1 MEATT
6 TTATVTSLA
15 KPPWYRRLN
24 QTRGLL
30 LALVS
35 MAQMLDI
42 INVASVTIA
51 LPLIMKDVGF
61 SFDQLQ
67 VTSAYALAYGAFL
80 LVGGRFG
87 DLFGH
92 RRIYILGV
100 TWFSIWAI
108 VNGFAKDPVIMSVGR
123 ALQGMGAGFTVP
135 SALAM
140 LTTTYPVGRER
151 NFALAVFGGSGAAGS
166 VFGVL
171 LGGIFSSTIGWR
183 WMFYITAMLG
193 ALLVVLGIIIIPTEK
208 GHSKMKDRRID
219 YFGIVAF
226 CGGIV
231 CVIFYL
237 TESPASGWASAKTL
251 APFIVGLV
259 LLVTFVVIEYKIDY
273 PIMPLHIWR
282 SRRLVAS
289 CLIIVCVSAGLNALV
304 YFSSMLFQNVLG
316 YTPLSTSLNYIVHGV
331 GGVFA
336 NILFTKMLTKVRSK
350 IVMIIGWLFFI
361 ASGIVF
367 AQVKTTSSY
376 WSYPF
381 GALLLNCMGMAPVW
395 LCCQINSVADANDE
409 NQGVVGAVYIVA
421 QQLGTPIG
429 IAIANIA
436 ANSKN
441 SITTVG
447 AQLLPGYRASFY
459 AVTGIAGVGLVLT
472 ILVAANSDPTKT
484 PKVNEGVSAEELA
497 QAIRTTTIEINGHE
511 NHGSLMTLATGEK
524 AELN

>member
-1 MEATT
+1 METATT
-6 TTATVTSLA
+6 TTAPSI
-15 KPPWYRRLN
+15 KPRPLWYRRLN

-108 VNGFAKDPVIMSVGR
+108 VNGFANDPVVMSVGR
-123 ALQGMGAGFTVP
+123 TLQGMGAGLTVP

-151 NFALAVFGGSGAAGS
+151 NFALAVFGGTGAAGS
-166 VFGVL
+166 VIGVL
-171 LGGIFSSTIGWR
+171 LGGIFGSTIGWR
-183 WMFYITAMLG
+183 WMFYITAMFG
-193 ALLVVLGIIIIPTEK
+193 ALLVVFGLIIIPASK
-208 GHSKMKDRRID
+208 GESLISDRRID
-219 YFGIVAF
+219 YLGIFAF

-231 CVIFYL
+231 CIIFYL

-251 APFIVGLV
+251 TPFIIGLV
-259 LLVTFVVIEYKIDY
+259 LLLAFVFIEHKIDY

-282 SRRLVAS
+282 SQRLVAS
-289 CLIIVCVSAGLNALV
+289 CLIIICVSAGLNALV

-316 YTPLSTSLNYIVHGV
+316 YTPLKTSLAYIVHGV
-331 GGVFA
+331 GGMFA
-336 NILFTKMLTKVRSK
+336 NILFTKVLTKVRSK
-350 IVMIIGWLFFI
+350 IVMVVGWLFFI
-361 ASGIVF
+361 ASGIVL
-367 AQVKTTSSY
+367 AQVKADSSY

-395 LCCQINSVADANDE
+395 LCCQINSVADANNE
-409 NQGVVGAVYIVA
+409 NQGIVGAVYIVA

-429 IAIANIA
+429 IAIANIV

-441 SITTVG
+441 SLTAMG
-447 AQLLPGYRASFY
+447 AELLPGYRASFY
-459 AVTGIAGVGLVLT
+459 AVTAIAGVGLVFT
-472 ILVAANSDPTKT
+472 ALVAANSDPV
-484 PKVNEGVSAEELA
+484 KVEESGDLV
-497 QAIRTTTIEINGHE
+497 ES
-511 NHGSLMTLATGEK
+511 GSVATVAGDE
-524 AELN
+524 ETQY